1 MKRSTWVGLGVVGL
15 ILILLAVGVTLRPH
29 SSSGTGPAPLVGHE
43 APNFSLENT
52 SGRVVSLSAF
62 RGSAVL
68 LNFWA
73 TWCVPCRTE
82 MPLINRTYQTHHKN
96 LRVLAVDLQEPA
108 SDVDS
113 FARHYHL
120 AFSPLLDSS
129 GTVSDL
135 YRLSPNSPKPVTF
148 WVDSSG
154 IIRFIHYGQMQ
165 PSDIATGLR
174 KVAL

>member
-1 MKRSTWVGLGVVGL
+1 MKRSRWIGLGVVGL
-15 ILILLAVGVTLRPH
+15 ILILLAVGVTLKPH
-29 SSSGTGPAPLVGHE
+29 SSAGRGAAPLVGHE
-43 APNFSLENT
+43 APNFSLDST
-52 SGRVVSLSAF
+52 SGRIVSLSAL

-82 MPLINRTYQTHHKN
+82 MPLINLAYQAHHKN

-108 SDVDS
+108 SDVES
-113 FARHYHL
+113 FARHYRL

-135 YRLSPNSPKPVTF
+135 YRISPNSPKPVTF
-148 WVDSSG
+148 WVDRSG
-154 IIRFIHYGQMQ
+154 VIRFIHYGQMQ
-165 PSDIATGLR
+165 PADLATGLR
-174 KVAL
+174 KVSL